1 MAFVPDDAATVD
13 APAPAA
19 GRFVPD
25 EPAQPAAPRTGAA
38 AIPTEAE
45 AAGKPYVP
53 PAAPLAPKPVY
64 GITDRIKGAVEAGV
78 NTATGVIGAL
88 LGGVTGMGQAVAE
101 STGMMAPSQ
110 NLNERTNLA
119 TGEKTS
125 VGPAKMAPISLEQ
138 AMGQH
143 AEGITGALKR
153 TFTGPADLRA
163 EQTPDSELGQQ
174 YTEALQP
181 AMETMV
187 AAAPLHGTMGPKGAL
202 EPVKQAAG
210 DVRRGTVAPG
220 ARDAA
225 DATGAQIGKA
235 ARKVLPVDPEL
246 AKVAQIASEQKY
258 PIDVRPDQV
267 IEGAKFSK
275 LAGQAASD
283 TPLSG
288 SSRESNQVAFTRN
301 LIDMLD
307 PTEAKAD
314 RLTPEVFD
322 KAMRRSGEGIGD
334 IMAKTDVPVDSVR
347 EGADALRANAEKF
360 ATDNDQRI
368 IGNYVDELV
377 SKADENGVINGTA
390 LKELNSE
397 IGARARTEAGNDL
410 GRRLN
415 DLQDIIQDAVEKHV
429 EPGDATPLREFR
441 RQYAYGKIVE
451 PLVAKTIDGKVSPAG
466 LMARVTATKQGKQ
479 FMARSAGGPIGDLA
493 KVGQLIKEPGS
504 SGTAERS
511 LVYGAIK
518 DTAKTAAGIAGGY
531 PAAVAYNVLGPKLT
545 RAMVGKRAK
554 KAPPTPSEP
563 PAEPTTSPGAGGP
576 RGGGG
581 GGSPGPLG
589 DLTPDWQTTPGAGG
603 GAPRGGHEPGLV
615 PPVGEKGITR
625 FVPDRKA
632 ETPSK
637 RAGSEIPAV
646 PGRPGVP
653 DTMLTGRPRESAATE
668 RANAAMQEPGA
679 QEAIRQ
685 LRLRDE
691 EAARKAIPVGETREI
706 PLGEGVKE
714 PKTPA
719 KIPVGKATEVT
730 PEHIALG
737 EEPIPVGEATHL
749 TPELIEADKKWRTD
763 HKLGEEDA
771 GRARDVARALGH
783 DEAAVERAARQHD
796 NSPRAFDREIARIN
810 EEGQVRENESKQA
823 ARSGASDAAD
833 AGAPVRQA
841 EVQPEPAA
849 TVRSAAEQPGAHRT
863 PAAGTGRGGAEPAGR
878 QTQRRVDRTG
888 EPFDVSVQPTE
899 LGANRDTKSVMVE
912 ARDPKT
918 GERRGVIDFGV
929 RGDGVL
935 TAENVKVAPAFQRRG
950 IAEMMYQAAREAG
963 HDIAPGRVQTDV
975 GQTMVGRLQ
984 AKGLINREAEEPRA
998 KAADLVAA
1006 EEKGTARG
1014 PDPQPDHQPGA
1025 VRKEAGQEGL
1035 QDGGS
1040 PLDKAVEE
1048 GQELDQNH
1056 VGTAEARGGSVTDTP
1071 EFKKWFGGS
1080 KVVDEKGDPQVVYH
1094 GTSSDFS
1101 EFKTS
1106 KYENGI
1112 YFTPSPRYAGGR
1124 ARVSALMAGKG
1135 NESVMPTFLRMENPA
1150 PEGYGVARAKDEGF
1164 DGLVRGTG
1172 ETKEYVVFSP
1182 EQIKSAIGNRGTF
1195 DPNDPSILNKS
1206 TTARKTIGS
1215 AGAMDKMLR
1224 ERFGDKLI
1232 QGLKDQGILK
1242 YEAEHPE
1249 RPWSAAT
1256 FNPGFDHDTK
1266 PHATLYYGKLTPEE
1280 VPKALM
1286 HELGEHFGMVRL
1298 LGQERYNV
1306 MLNELRALKDTDEV
1320 QQSWAHVK
1328 KFYTDRDARIKEG
1341 GTVFLREVAAHLVES
1356 HPDLP
1361 FVRRIVNEIRAFF
1374 YEHFGTTMGTRVDAD
1389 LIRGLAAAALRKASK
1404 GDLPS
1409 MDSPVRVTPLVVSR
1423 TTNPS
1428 SAPRRLV
1435 Q

>member
-1 MAFVPDDAATVD
+1 MAFVPDDTATID

-25 EPAQPAAPRTGAA
+25 EPAAPAAPRAGAA

-45 AAGKPYVP
+45 AAGKPYTP

-88 LGGVTGMGQAVAE
+88 LGGVTGAGQAVAE
-101 STGMMAPSQ
+101 STGLMAPSQ

-125 VGPAKMAPISLEQ
+125 IGPAKMAPISLEQ

-174 YTEALQP
+174 YTEALAP
-181 AMETMV
+181 AMETML
-187 AAAPLHGTMGPKGAL
+187 AGAPLHGTMGPKGAL

-210 DVRRGTVAPG
+210 DIRRGYVAPA
-220 ARDAA
+220 ARGAA
-225 DATGAQIGKA
+225 DAAGAQIGKA

-283 TPLSG
+283 TPLAG
-288 SSRESNQVAFTRN
+288 SARESNQVAFTRN

-347 EGADALRANAEKF
+347 EGVEGLRKNAEKF
-360 ATDNDQRI
+360 ATDNDKRI
-368 IGNYVDELV
+368 ISNYIDELI
-377 SKADENGVINGTA
+377 SKAGDDGVINGTA

-415 DLQDIIQDAVEKHV
+415 DLQDIIHDAVEKHV
-429 EPGDATPLREFR
+429 EPGDATPLREYR

-531 PAAVAYNVLGPKLT
+531 PLAAAYNVLGPKLT

-554 KAPPTPSEP
+554 KAAPKAPEP
-563 PAEPTTSPGAGGP
+563 PPEPTTSPGAGPGTP
-576 RGGGG
+576 PPAGKP
-581 GGSPGPLG
+581 PGPLG
-589 DLTPDWQTTPGAGG
+589 DLTPDWETTPGAGG
-603 GAPRGGHEPGLV
+603 GRPRGGSEPGLV
-615 PPVGEKGITR
+615 PAVGEKPITR

-646 PGRPGVP
+646 PGRPDLP
-653 DTMLTGRPRESAATE
+653 DTLRSGAPKETAATE
-668 RANAAMQEPGA
+668 RANRALDEPGT
-679 QEAIRQ
+679 QEALRRQ
-685 LRLRDE
+685 RASVENSAENIQSVRDALDTGKTLGYSFE
-691 EAARKAIPVGETREI
+691 GDGTVKAGAGLDAAKKITLDLNESEKKALKR
-706 PLGEGVKE
+706 
-714 PKTPA
+714 A
-719 KIPVGKATEVT
+719 Q
-730 PEHIALG
+730 ALG
-737 EEPIPVGEATHL
+737 ELAETTEERREAREAERTALAPAVERATREKIPVGEATEVS
-749 TPELIEADKKWRTD
+749 PEEHAAADKKWRTD

-771 GRARDVARALGH
+771 GRARDVASALDH
-783 DEAAVERAARQHD
+783 DADAVHAAVRQHE
-796 NSPRAFDREIARIN
+796 NNPRAFDREIARIN
-810 EEGQVRENESKQA
+810 EEGQARENESKQA
-823 ARSGASDAAD
+823 ARSGASDA
-833 AGAPVRQA
+833 GTPVRQA
-841 EVQPEPAA
+841 EAQPEPAA
-849 TVRSAAEQPGAHRT
+849 TIRGAAEQPGPDRT
-863 PAAGTGRGGAEPAGR
+863 PATGTGREGVEPAGRPGQVARDAARANGVEIVEVPGGFEARRDGKKVGYLKDNLERGQAELLGENANVDMVKVDKDQAGAGTGRALYEAFNEKHGGRILPSGKTEPSAWNLWKR
-878 QTQRRVDRTG
+878 NYPEKVDQ
-888 EPFDVSVQPTE
+888 F
-899 LGANRDTKSVMVE
+899 
-912 ARDPKT
+912 
-918 GERRGVIDFGV
+918 
-929 RGDGVL
+929 
-935 TAENVKVAPAFQRRG
+935 VKD
-950 IAEMMYQAAREAG
+950 EAARIRDGA
-963 HDIAPGRVQTDV
+963 DPG
-975 GQTMVGRLQ
+975 
-984 AKGLINREAEEPRA
+984 
-998 KAADLVAA
+998 LVARNITDA
-1006 EEKGTARG
+1006 EVRSRVLKESERG
-1014 PDPQPDHQPGA
+1014 PDPQPDNQPGA

-1035 QDGGS
+1035 QDDGGS
-1040 PLDKAVEE
+1040 LDKAVEE
-1048 GQELDQNH
+1048 GQEPAENG
-1056 VGTAEARGGSVTDTP
+1056 VGAAEAGGGSLD
-1071 EFKKWFGGS
+1071 K
-1080 KVVDEKGDPQVVYH
+1080 
-1094 GTSSDFS
+1094 
-1101 EFKTS
+1101 
-1106 KYENGI
+1106 
-1112 YFTPSPRYAGGR
+1112 A
-1124 ARVSALMAGKG
+1124 A
-1135 NESVMPTFLRMENPA
+1135 
-1150 PEGYGVARAKDEGF
+1150 
-1164 DGLVRGTG
+1164 
-1172 ETKEYVVFSP
+1172 
-1182 EQIKSAIGNRGTF
+1182 
-1195 DPNDPSILNKS
+1195 
-1206 TTARKTIGS
+1206 TARKTIGT

-1242 YEAEHPE
+1242 YEAENLE

-1256 FNPGFDHDTK
+1256 FNSGIDPGTK

-1306 MLNELRALKDTDEV
+1306 MLNELKALKNTDEV
-1320 QQSWAHVK
+1320 KASWAHVK

-1356 HPDLP
+1356 HPNLP

-1374 YEHFGTTMGTRVDAD
+1374 YENFGTTMGTRVDAD
-1389 LIRGLAAAALRKASK
+1389 LIRGLAASALRKASK
-1404 GDLPS
+1404 GQLPRMQAS
-1409 MDSPVRVTPLVVSR
+1409 MRVTPLVAPR
-1423 TTNPS
+1423 PATNL
-1428 SAPRRLV
+1428 SAPRRFV